1 MYNYSSNNCEA
12 IPHPF
17 KSSKSAAKNS
27 CEATLVFNINKI
39 PMKKIFFLLSVIF
52 LLSNQGNAQKKY
64 KSYLLMNGTA
74 HLATGELIN
83 NSLIG
88 FQDGKLNLV
97 ANALLMT
104 ADAKKYDTVIDI
116 KGKHVYPGFIA
127 PNIIIG
133 LVEIEAARP
142 TQDYDDAG

>member
-1 MYNYSSNNCEA
+1 MK
-12 IPHPF
+12 I
-17 KSSKSAAKNS
+17 
-27 CEATLVFNINKI
+27 NILLTT
-39 PMKKIFFLLSVIF
+39 FLLIAS
-52 LLSNQGNAQKKY
+52 LQGNAQKKY

-74 HLATGELIN
+74 HLATGEVIN

-97 ANALLMT
+97 MNALLT
-104 ADAKKYDTVIDI
+104 TVDTKKYDTVIDI

-133 LVEIEAARP
+133 LGVELVFKDRDRLMSCRFSVP
-142 TQDYDDAG
+142 WYFCGLGKV